1 MTGNSLWIWLVPIIF
16 AIVLA
21 VVLVLAFFGD
31 HLRRRYQG
39 DLPTKT
45 RRGTFQTRGPVMG
58 GTVDGSPGQRN
69 RRDRDTRVEIDER
82 EDEPNP

>member
-1 MTGNSLWIWLVPIIF
+1 
-16 AIVLA
+16 
-21 VVLVLAFFGD
+21 
-31 HLRRRYQG
+31 
-39 DLPTKT
+39 
-45 RRGTFQTRGPVMG
+45 MG